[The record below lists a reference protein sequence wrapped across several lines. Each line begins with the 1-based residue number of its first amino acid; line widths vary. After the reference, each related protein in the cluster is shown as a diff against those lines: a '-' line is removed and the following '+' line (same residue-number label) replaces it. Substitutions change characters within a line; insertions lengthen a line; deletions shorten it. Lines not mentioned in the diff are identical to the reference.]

1 MLQTLQFD
9 IPWFYSYQREPKAN
23 IQSVTQVSVTLGSM
37 LTRLLRSS
45 YSISPKCTL
54 LLSTLVFFLSTL
66 LSSIIL
72 AKSTTSSWSHI
83 VPSFTF
89 FSFCLSELSLGLY
102 FPSMATIRRC
112 FFSLFHHLSFQNT
125 SFTKD
130 GMTPSRSELA
140 PAELRSTVATLA
152 RLPLNIISSISLIFI
167 RLGSKH
173 A

>member
-1 MLQTLQFD
+1 MVLQLASTVT
-9 IPWFYSYQREPKAN
+9 YSYQRGPNNA
-23 IQSVTQVSVTLGSM
+23 QSLTQVSVTLGSM

-45 YSISPKCTL
+45 YSFSPKSTL

-112 FFSLFHHLSFQNT
+112 FFLIIPSFQ
-125 SFTKD
+125 F
-130 GMTPSRSELA
+130 
-140 PAELRSTVATLA
+140 
-152 RLPLNIISSISLIFI
+152 
-167 RLGSKH
+167 SKH
-173 A
+173 IFHQRWNDSIPQ

>member
-1 MLQTLQFD
+1 MPYKITYDKADPQNYKHCYLIFNGSTVG
-9 IPWFYSYQREPKAN
+9 FYSYQRGPNNA
-23 IQSVTQVSVTLGSM
+23 QSLTQVSVTLGSM

-45 YSISPKCTL
+45 YSFSPKCTL
-54 LLSTLVFFLSTL
+54 LLSTLVFLLSTL

-112 FFSLFHHLSFQNT
+112 FFL
-125 SFTKD
+125 
-130 GMTPSRSELA
+130 
-140 PAELRSTVATLA
+140 
-152 RLPLNIISSISLIFI
+152 IIPPFKF
-167 RLGSKH
+167 SKH
-173 A
+173 IFHQRWNDSIPQ